1 MISVAVSIALSLNR
15 QELFEEPKIF
25 YHPYAHQ
32 LFAIVAGFL
41 LVFRSQ
47 LAYQRFWEA
56 RTQLAYMQAKWSDAA
71 MMAVIFDDADGEPS
85 LETEVYRMRITH
97 LFSLLHALAIQDLRR
112 EDSEAGLCEAKNELA
127 PPVVED
133 KQFRSQYMSKSATVR
148 KMMLQENIDKNNIR
162 HTLAVIM
169 GITDEEKELLW
180 TCPGTRGEPAEPVDQ
195 VYRCIAW
202 VMREVGRRW
211 REGGLGRI
219 TPPNGGGG
227 IPPPVLS
234 RLHQVLSDGHHG
246 FMQTKKVS
254 RTPFPLPYAQLVLF
268 FLIVL
273 MFSSPFVIVAYVA
286 DPYVAG
292 LLSFCASLGYFA
304 LNEVGRELEDPFRHD
319 PNDLPLSE
327 LHYDFNVRLVS
338 LLHMGTRQNGVNHI
352 NSKYLQAGEVR
363 DKFQRSFKN
372 TVTDKTEIPTG
383 STLEQLPDELQQSFQ
398 GNFIH
403 SLSSPN
409 ADSDLPFSEDNVDD
423 DSGIDNQ
430 LAAIDVE
437 CEAMPM
443 SPTGAN
449 KATAEITVGVH

>member
-15 QELFEEPKIF
+15 QRLFEEPKIF

-32 LFAIVAGFL
+32 VFAIVAGFL

-85 LETEVYRMRITH
+85 LETEVYRMRMIH

-112 EDSEAGLCEAKNELA
+112 EAGEVGLCEATHELA
-127 PPVVED
+127 MPVIED
-133 KQFRSQYMSKSATVR
+133 KQFRSSEMSRAGTMR
-148 KMMLQENIDKNNIR
+148 KMFLQESVDKNNNR
-162 HTLAVIM
+162 HKLQVIM

-180 TCPGTRGEPAEPVDQ
+180 ECQNTGREPVDQ
-195 VYRCIAW
+195 VFRCVAW

-211 REGGLGRI
+211 RQGGLGRI
-219 TPPNGGGG
+219 GPPAGGG

-234 RLHQVLSDGHHG
+234 RLHQVLSDGHHA

-286 DPYVAG
+286 NPYVAG

-319 PNDLPLSE
+319 PNDLPLTE

-338 LLHMGTRQNGVNHI
+338 LLHMGSRQNGVNHI

-363 DKFQRSFKN
+363 NKFQRSFHN
-372 TVTDKTEIPTG
+372 TVTNKTEIPAG

-398 GNFIH
+398 GNFKSSFNSI
-403 SLSSPN
+403 SSPN
-409 ADSDLPFSEDNVDD
+409 AGSDLRYSGDNTDD
-423 DSGIDNQ
+423 DKVIDNQ
-430 LAAIDVE
+430 LAAINIESED
-437 CEAMPM
+437 MPM
-443 SPTGAN
+443 SPRGAN
-449 KATAEITVGVH
+449 KATGNIIVGVQ